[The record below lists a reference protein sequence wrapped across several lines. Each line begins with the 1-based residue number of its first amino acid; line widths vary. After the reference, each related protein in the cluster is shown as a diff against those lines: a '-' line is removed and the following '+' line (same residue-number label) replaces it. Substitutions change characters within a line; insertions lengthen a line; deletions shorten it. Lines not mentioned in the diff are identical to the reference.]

1 MRLQG
6 PSPWLGSA
14 LNTRHTRCSLP
25 LPLEF
30 PVLGLQEG
38 AAFSVTQE
46 QGSSFRVR
54 EGLELETLRGR
65 GWE

>member
-1 MRLQG
+1 M
-6 PSPWLGSA
+6 
-14 LNTRHTRCSLP
+14 
-25 LPLEF
+25 PLEF